1 MPFPERLA
9 AAASTLLGVILAVT
23 PVLLW
28 VAWSDTVLFIV
39 VAVAIVSAGLL
50 VSLEERLHRTS
61 EGPGASVGYARLPDR
76 FVDEIHQIFPLT
88 YHHSMRP
95 RARFRRAMEKLSRLT
110 SASRSG
116 PMP

>member
-1 MPFPERLA
+1 MLLPERLA

-28 VAWSDTVLFIV
+28 VAWTDTVLFIV
-39 VAVAIVSAGLL
+39 VAVAIVSAGLF
-50 VSLEERLHRTS
+50 VSLEERLHRPS
-61 EGPGASVGYARLPDR
+61 DGPGVGNARLPDQ

-95 RARFRRAMEKLSRLT
+95 RAPFRQTMEKLSRMIRT
-110 SASRSG
+110 S
-116 PMP
+116 

>member
-1 MPFPERLA
+1 MLLPERLA

-39 VAVAIVSAGLL
+39 VAAAIVSAGLF
-50 VSLEERLHRTS
+50 VSLEERLHRPSDGT
-61 EGPGASVGYARLPDR
+61 GAGVGNARLPDR
-76 FVDEIHQIFPLT
+76 FFEEIHQIFPLT

-95 RARFRRAMEKLSRLT
+95 RARFRQTMEKLSRMIRT
-110 SASRSG
+110 S
-116 PMP
+116 